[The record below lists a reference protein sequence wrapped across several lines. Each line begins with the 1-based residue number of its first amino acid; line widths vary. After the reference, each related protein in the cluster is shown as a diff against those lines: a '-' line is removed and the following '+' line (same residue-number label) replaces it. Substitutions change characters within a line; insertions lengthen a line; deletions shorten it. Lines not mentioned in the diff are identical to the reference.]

1 MPAQRRLA
9 SLSAHIAPIDG
20 VRWQPAAAKAT
31 TLVQHQPAVD
41 AKIVTLKDTGRDAGK
56 PGTGPA
62 TGSVCIRQ
70 LRPED
75 EEAYCAFGGRM
86 TWRDGWH
93 YPVRGMP
100 GSDRDFRDTA
110 ARQGQ
115 PQSSRHYADGGGEMR
130 LVLVETRT
138 EEYNG
143 KVYEWEE
150 IFGEG
155 WYNWGESS
163 PDKSTFGLS
172 VASDFQGSG
181 AGRALITRVLEVAEE
196 TGYGPSIMT
205 LTVQDINQRA
215 WELYESVGF
224 EFLYDEHMGERE
236 STHPSSSL
244 LGFLPV

>member
-1 MPAQRRLA
+1 
-9 SLSAHIAPIDG
+9 
-20 VRWQPAAAKAT
+20 
-31 TLVQHQPAVD
+31 
-41 AKIVTLKDTGRDAGK
+41 
-56 PGTGPA
+56 
-62 TGSVCIRQ
+62 
-70 LRPED
+70 
-75 EEAYCAFGGRM
+75 M

-100 GSDRDFRDTA
+100 GSDRDFRETA

-143 KVYEWEE
+143 KLYEWEE
-150 IFGEG
+150 IYGEG

-236 STHPSSSL
+236 STRPPMSSSL
-244 LGFLPV
+244 LCFLPV